1 MQVEHVG
8 DWLYIYEGRDVDL
21 TKADLTIVGKEDPF
35 QQVRAIKISSITSIK
50 VDHEFHTQ
58 QITLYTPSMVI
69 LDFGTR
75 NCYRINCF
83 METLSTITDALGL
96 DRNQIFDLE
105 RRGSQTAL
113 SVQRSDEN

>member
-8 DWLYIYEGRDVDL
+8 EWLYIYEGRDIDL
-21 TKADLTIVGKEDPF
+21 TKADLTVVGKEDPF
-35 QQVRAIKISSITSIK
+35 QQVRAVKISSITSIK

-58 QITLYTPSMVI
+58 QITLYTPSVII
-69 LDFGTR
+69 LDFGRR

-83 METLSTITDALGL
+83 METLSIITDALGL
-96 DRNQIFDLE
+96 DRVQICDLN

-113 SVQRSDEN
+113 SFQRCDEA